1 MSAHAMATDSAP
13 RHALLAG
20 GGSGGH
26 VFPALALAD
35 ELRQRGWQVSF
46 TGRAAGLEERLARE
60 REIPFHPLPARPF
73 LGRGLVAKAGALATL
88 ARSAW
93 AASGLVRR
101 VGADVVVG
109 TGGYVSAPAVVG
121 ARLARRPVLLVEPNA
136 RPGVANR
143 TLSRLATEA
152 ATGYAEAA
160 AHLRCPSTTTGVPV
174 RAAFFTVSPQL
185 PAEEARL
192 QLLVLGG
199 SQGARQVNEL
209 MAMAAPELLA
219 RFPALAIVH
228 QAGPDNVAVT
238 RALYE
243 AAKADPARVTVEP
256 FLDDVAGAMA
266 ASHLLVSRAG
276 AITLAEICAAGRPS
290 LLVPLA
296 IAEAHQ
302 VDNARA
308 LAAAGAAELVTPAEA
323 KAGAAAFA
331 SRLAALLAD
340 RARRIAMA
348 RAARALARPGA
359 AAAMADRLAVLLT
372 AGARR
377 GGRG

>member
-1 MSAHAMATDSAP
+1 MAPAP
-13 RHALLAG
+13 ALRHALLAG

-35 ELRQRGWQVSF
+35 ELRRRGWQVSF
-46 TGRAAGLEERLARE
+46 TGRAAGLEERLTRE
-60 REIPFHPLPARPF
+60 REIPFHELPARPF
-73 LGRGLVAKAGALATL
+73 LGRGLTAKLGALATL

-93 AASGLVRR
+93 SASRLVRR
-101 VGADVVVG
+101 LGADVVVG

-136 RPGVANR
+136 HPGVANR
-143 TLSRLATEA
+143 SLSRLATEA

-160 AHLRCPSTTTGVPV
+160 AYLSCPSTTTGVPV
-174 RAAFFTVSPQL
+174 RAVFFAVSPEL
-185 PAEEARL
+185 PPEDERL

-209 MAMAAPELLA
+209 VAGAAPELLA
-219 RFPALAIVH
+219 RFPTLAIVH
-228 QAGPDNVAVT
+228 QAGPDHVAAA

-243 AAKADPARVTVEP
+243 AAGADPARITVTP

-290 LLVPLA
+290 VLIPLS

-302 VDNARA
+302 VSNARA
-308 LAAAGAAELVTPAEA
+308 LAAAGAAELVTPDEA
-323 KAGAAAFA
+323 KAATAVSGLTA
-331 SRLAALLAD
+331 RLAALLED
-340 RARRIAMA
+340 RGRRTDMA
-348 RAARALARPGA
+348 HAARALARPGA
-359 AAAMADRLAVLLT
+359 AAAMADRLAALA
-372 AGARR
+372 AGARP

>member
-1 MSAHAMATDSAP
+1 MATDTSP

-35 ELRQRGWQVSF
+35 ELLRRGWQVSF
-46 TGRAAGLEERLARE
+46 AGRAASLEERLARE
-60 REIPFHPLPARPF
+60 REIAFHALPARPF
-73 LGRGLVAKAGALATL
+73 LGRGLLAKTGALATL

-93 AASGLVRR
+93 AASRLVRR
-101 VGADVVVG
+101 LGADVVVG

-143 TLSRLATEA
+143 SLSRLATEA

-160 AHLRCPSTTTGVPV
+160 SHLRCPSTTTGVPV
-174 RAAFFTVSPQL
+174 RAAFFTVSPEL
-185 PAEEARL
+185 PAEGERL

-209 MAMAAPELLA
+209 MAAAAPELLA

-228 QAGPDNVAVT
+228 QAGPDNVAAT

-243 AAKADPARVTVEP
+243 AAGADPSQMARVTVTP

-266 ASHLLVSRAG
+266 ASQLLISRAG

-290 LLVPLA
+290 LLVPLS
-296 IAEAHQ
+296 IAEGHQ

-308 LAAAGAAELVTPAEA
+308 LATAGAAELVTPEEA
-323 KAGAAAFA
+323 RAGASA
-331 SRLAALLAD
+331 LAARLSSLLGD
-340 RARRIAMA
+340 REKRTAMA
-348 RAARALARPGA
+348 RAARSLARPGA
-359 AAAMADRLAVLLT
+359 AAAMADRLAVLT
-372 AGARR
+372 ARR
-377 GGRG
+377 QPGGRG